1 MGDSGCGLLEQE
13 MENVWNL
20 ITNTSNEC
28 ERRKNALSLWLW
40 VSELVSVYQNNLII
54 IIIIIII

>member
-1 MGDSGCGLLEQE
+1 MADSGCGLLEQE

-20 ITNTSNEC
+20 ITNTSNES

-40 VSELVSVYQNNLII
+40 VSELVSMLSNLYTRII
-54 IIIIIII
+54 